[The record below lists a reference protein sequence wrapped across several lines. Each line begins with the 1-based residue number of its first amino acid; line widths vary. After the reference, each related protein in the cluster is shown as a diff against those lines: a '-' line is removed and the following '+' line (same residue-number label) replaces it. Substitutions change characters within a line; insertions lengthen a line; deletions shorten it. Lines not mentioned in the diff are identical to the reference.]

1 MRECIFAGSF
11 DPITYGH
18 VDIVKRGLKLFDKVY
33 VAIGINENKKPFI
46 DVDQRVELIKA
57 CFIDEPN
64 VEVLSYT
71 GLTVELCEKLNVYTL
86 LRGVRSEKDFVYEKE
101 IEDVNKALCDKIETV
116 YITSSSSK
124 KHISSSV
131 VKELYSFGR
140 DLSDFVPK
148 VVCDYLN
155 NNKNNA

>member
-18 VDIVKRGLKLFDKVY
+18 IDIVKRGLKLFDKVY

>member
-18 VDIVKRGLKLFDKVY
+18 IDIVKRGLKLFDKVY

-46 DVDQRVELIKA
+46 DVSKRVELIKA

-131 VKELYSFGR
+131 VKELYSFGI